1 LLFLATIANT
11 IKEIVMATTN
21 TRKKFILGNL
31 TAVVLSA
38 LALSACG
45 SPEASTTQQQMMAPS
60 VSVANVL
67 VERIT
72 EWDEFTGRLQA
83 PETVTLMP
91 RVSGYIE
98 SVNFAEGA
106 LVKQGEPLF
115 QIDNRAFK
123 AEVLRLKANL
133 ESAKTANTLAINDY
147 QRAKTLSEQ
156 KAISAE
162 MLDSRFARK
171 QQSLAEVAAIEAALM
186 KAELDLSF
194 TTVTAPITGRVS
206 NALITRGNYVNA
218 GLSQLTHIV
227 STAQMYAYFDIDE
240 QTYLKYAQL
249 SEQGKRADNRSS
261 EQSVYLAL
269 ANETEF
275 NRLGKVDFVDNAL
288 NQQTGTLRLRA
299 SFDNTDGDLLPGL
312 FAKIRLAGSASYDGV
327 LIDDKAIGTD
337 LSSKYVLLVTETNQL
352 EYRTVT
358 LGEKVHGL
366 RIVTQ
371 GLTAKDRIVINGMQK
386 VRPGMQVEP
395 NMLPMAPE
403 AELEQLRQKQA
414 RLDKAQQALTAQTAT
429 SSTRG

>member
-31 TAVVLSA
+31 TALVLSA

-45 SPEASTTQQQMMAPS
+45 TPEASTAQQQMMAPP

-98 SVNFAEGA
+98 QVYFEEGA
-106 LVKQGEPLF
+106 LVTQGEPLF
-115 QIDNRAFK
+115 QIDPRAFK
-123 AEVLRLKANL
+123 AEVARLKANL
-133 ESAKTANTLAINDY
+133 ESAKTAKALAINDY

-162 MLDSRFARK
+162 ILDSRFARK
-171 QQSLAEVAAIEAALM
+171 QQSLAEVAAIEAALT

-218 GLSQLTHIV
+218 GQSQLTQIV
-227 STAQMYAYFDIDE
+227 STAKMYAYFDIDE

-275 NRLGKVDFVDNAL
+275 NRLGAVDFVDNSL

-299 SFDNTDGDLLPGL
+299 SFDNAEGDLLPGL

-337 LSSKYVLLVTETNQL
+337 LSSKYVLVVNDTNQL
-352 EYRTVT
+352 EYRPVT

-395 NMLPMAPE
+395 NMFPMAEE
-403 AELEQLRQKQA
+403 AALEQLRQKQA
-414 RLDKAQQALTAQTAT
+414 RLDKAQQALTAQAAT
-429 SSTRG
+429 SSTRS

>member
-1 LLFLATIANT
+1 
-11 IKEIVMATTN
+11 MATTN
-21 TRKKFILGNL
+21 THKKFILGNL

-45 SPEASTTQQQMMAPS
+45 SPEAATAQQAMAPQI
-60 VSVANVL
+60 SVANVL

-106 LVKQGEPLF
+106 LVKQGQPLF
-115 QIDNRAFK
+115 QIDKRAFS
-123 AEVLRLKANL
+123 AEVSRLKANL
-133 ESAKTANTLAINDY
+133 QSANTAQTLAINDY
-147 QRAKTLSEQ
+147 KRAKKLSEQ
-156 KAISAE
+156 NAISAE
-162 MLDSRFARK
+162 LLDGRFARQ
-171 QQSLAEVAAIEAALM
+171 QQSIAEVAAIEAALT

-218 GLSQLTHIV
+218 GQSQLTQIV
-227 STAQMYAYFDIDE
+227 STAKMYAYFDIDE
-240 QTYLKYAQL
+240 QTYLKYANL
-249 SEQGKRADNRSS
+249 SEQGKRADNRSAD
-261 EQSVYLAL
+261 QQVYLAL
-269 ANETEF
+269 ANETQF
-275 NRLGKVDFVDNAL
+275 DRLGTVDFVDNAL

-299 SFDNTDGDLLPGL
+299 SFDNENGDLLPGL
-312 FAKIRLAGSASYDGV
+312 FAKIRLAGSASYEGV

-337 LSSKYVLLVTETNQL
+337 LNSKYVLLVNQSNQL
-352 EYRTVT
+352 EYRPVT

-371 GLTAKDRIVINGMQK
+371 GLTSQDRIVINGMQK
-386 VRPGMQVEP
+386 VRPTMQVEP
-395 NMLPMAPE
+395 KMMPMA
-403 AELEQLRQKQA
+403 AEETLNKLRLQQA
-414 RLDKAQQALTAQTAT
+414 RLDEAQNALTAQTAT
-429 SSTRG
+429 SSARG

>member
-1 LLFLATIANT
+1 MQNIIEDLVMGTTAIRKHFTLTSLAGVVIA
-11 IKEIVMATTN
+11 
-21 TRKKFILGNL
+21 
-31 TAVVLSA
+31 A

-45 SPEASTTQQQMMAPS
+45 SPEASTAQQQMMAPP

-123 AEVLRLKANL
+123 AEVARLKANL
-133 ESAKTANTLAINDY
+133 ESAKTANTLAINDFN
-147 QRAKTLSEQ
+147 RAKTLSDQ

-218 GLSQLTHIV
+218 GLSPLTHIV
-227 STAQMYAYFDIDE
+227 STAKMYAYFDIDE
-240 QTYLKYAQL
+240 QTYLKYAEL
-249 SEQGKRADNRSS
+249 SQQGKRADDRSS
-261 EQSVYLAL
+261 DQSVYLAL
-269 ANETEF
+269 ANETQF
-275 NRLGKVDFVDNAL
+275 DRLGKVDFVDNAL

-299 SFDNTDGDLLPGL
+299 SFDNANGDLLPGL
-312 FAKIRLAGSASYDGV
+312 FAKVRLAGSASYDGV

-352 EYRTVT
+352 EYRPVT

-366 RIVTQ
+366 RIITQ
-371 GLTAKDRIVINGMQK
+371 GLTAKDKIVINGMQK
-386 VRPGMQVEP
+386 VRPGMQVDP
-395 NMLPMAPE
+395 QMLPMAEE

-414 RLDKAQQALTAQTAT
+414 RLDKAQDALTAQTAT
-429 SSTRG
+429 SGTRG

>member
-1 LLFLATIANT
+1 
-11 IKEIVMATTN
+11 MATTN

-31 TAVVLSA
+31 TALVLSA

-45 SPEASTTQQQMMAPS
+45 SPEASTAQQQMMAPP

-98 SVNFAEGA
+98 SVNFVEGA

-123 AEVLRLKANL
+123 AEVDRLKANL
-133 ESAKTANTLAINDY
+133 DSAKTANNLAINDY

-171 QQSLAEVAAIEAALM
+171 QQTLAEVAAIEAALM

-218 GLSQLTHIV
+218 GQSQLTHIV

-240 QTYLKYAQL
+240 QTYLKYAAL
-249 SEQGKRADNRSS
+249 SEQGKRADNRSA

-352 EYRTVT
+352 EYRPVS

>member
-1 LLFLATIANT
+1 
-11 IKEIVMATTN
+11 MATTN

-45 SPEASTTQQQMMAPS
+45 SPEAATPQQPMAPQI
-60 VSVANVL
+60 SVANVL

-115 QIDNRAFK
+115 QIDSRAFK
-123 AEVLRLKANL
+123 AEVARLKANL

-147 QRAKTLSEQ
+147 QRAKTLSDQ

-218 GLSQLTHIV
+218 GQSQLTQIV
-227 STAQMYAYFDIDE
+227 STAKMYAYFDIDE

-275 NRLGKVDFVDNAL
+275 NRLGAVDFVDNSL

-299 SFDNTDGDLLPGL
+299 SFDNAEGDLLPGL

-337 LSSKYVLLVTETNQL
+337 LSSKYVLLVNDTNQL
-352 EYRTVT
+352 EYRPVT

>member
-1 LLFLATIANT
+1 MQNINEDLVMGTTAIRKHFTLTSLAGVVIA
-11 IKEIVMATTN
+11 
-21 TRKKFILGNL
+21 
-31 TAVVLSA
+31 A

-45 SPEASTTQQQMMAPS
+45 TPEASTAQQQMMAPP

-98 SVNFAEGA
+98 SVNFIEGA

-133 ESAKTANTLAINDY
+133 DSAKTANTLAINDY
-147 QRAKTLSEQ
+147 KRAKTLSDQ

-171 QQSLAEVAAIEAALM
+171 QQTLAEVAAIEAALL

-227 STAQMYAYFDIDE
+227 STAKMYAYFDIDE
-240 QTYLKYAQL
+240 QTYLKYAKL
-249 SEQGKRADNRSS
+249 SQQGKRADNRSS
-261 EQSVYLAL
+261 DQSVYLAL
-269 ANETEF
+269 ANETQF
-275 NRLGKVDFVDNAL
+275 DRLGTVDFVDNSL
-288 NQQTGTLRLRA
+288 NQKTGTLRLRA
-299 SFDNTDGDLLPGL
+299 SFDNANGDLLPGL
-312 FAKIRLAGSASYDGV
+312 FAKVRLAGSASYDGV

-352 EYRTVT
+352 EYRPVT

-366 RIVTQ
+366 RIITQ
-371 GLTAKDRIVINGMQK
+371 GLTAKDTIVINGMQK

-395 NMLPMAPE
+395 KMLPMAPE

-414 RLDKAQQALTAQTAT
+414 RLDKAQNALTAQTAT
-429 SSTRG
+429 SGTRG

>member
-1 LLFLATIANT
+1 MQNI

-21 TRKKFILGNL
+21 THKKFILGNL

-45 SPEASTTQQQMMAPS
+45 SPEAATAQQAMAPQI
-60 VSVANVL
+60 SVANVL

-106 LVKQGEPLF
+106 LVKQGQPLF
-115 QIDNRAFK
+115 QIDKRAFA
-123 AEVLRLKANL
+123 AEVSRLKANL
-133 ESAKTANTLAINDY
+133 QSANTAQTLAINDY
-147 QRAKTLSEQ
+147 KRAKKLSEQ
-156 KAISAE
+156 NAISAE
-162 MLDSRFARK
+162 LLDGRFARQ
-171 QQSLAEVAAIEAALM
+171 QQSIAEVAAIEAALT

-218 GLSQLTHIV
+218 GQSQLTHIV
-227 STAQMYAYFDIDE
+227 STAKMYAYFDIDE
-240 QTYLKYAQL
+240 QTYLKYANL
-249 SEQGKRADNRSS
+249 SEQGKRPDSRSAD
-261 EQSVYLAL
+261 QQVYLAL
-269 ANETEF
+269 ANETQF
-275 NRLGKVDFVDNAL
+275 DRLGTVDFVDNAL

-299 SFDNTDGDLLPGL
+299 SFDNKNGDLLPGL
-312 FAKIRLAGSASYDGV
+312 FAKIRLAGSASFDGV

-337 LSSKYVLLVTETNQL
+337 LNSKYVLLVNQSNQL
-352 EYRTVT
+352 EYRPVT

-371 GLTAKDRIVINGMQK
+371 GLTSQDRIVINGMQK
-386 VRPGMQVEP
+386 VRPTMQVEP
-395 NMLPMAPE
+395 KMTPMATE
-403 AELEQLRQKQA
+403 ETLNKLRLQQA
-414 RLDKAQQALTAQTAT
+414 RLDEAQNALTAQTAT
-429 SSTRG
+429 SSARG

>member
-31 TAVVLSA
+31 TALVLSA

-45 SPEASTTQQQMMAPS
+45 SPEASPTQQQMMAPP

-98 SVNFAEGA
+98 SVNFVEGA

-123 AEVLRLKANL
+123 AEVDRLKANL
-133 ESAKTANTLAINDY
+133 DSAKTANNLAINDY
-147 QRAKTLSEQ
+147 QRAKTLSDQ

-171 QQSLAEVAAIEAALM
+171 QQTLAEVAAIEAALM

-218 GLSQLTHIV
+218 GQSPLTHIV

-275 NRLGKVDFVDNAL
+275 NRLGKVDFVDNTL

-299 SFDNTDGDLLPGL
+299 SFDNADGDLLPGL

-337 LSSKYVLLVTETNQL
+337 LSSKYVLLVTDTNQL
-352 EYRTVT
+352 EYRPVT

>member
-1 LLFLATIANT
+1 
-11 IKEIVMATTN
+11 MATTN
-21 TRKKFILGNL
+21 THKKFILGNL

-45 SPEASTTQQQMMAPS
+45 SPEAATAQQAMAPQI
-60 VSVANVL
+60 SVANVL

-106 LVKQGEPLF
+106 LVKQGQPLF
-115 QIDNRAFK
+115 QIDKRAFA
-123 AEVLRLKANL
+123 AEVSRLKANL
-133 ESAKTANTLAINDY
+133 QSANTAQTLAINDY
-147 QRAKTLSEQ
+147 KRAKKLSEQ

-218 GLSQLTHIV
+218 GQSQLTQIV
-227 STAQMYAYFDIDE
+227 STAKMYAYFDIDE
-240 QTYLKYAQL
+240 QTYLKYANL
-249 SEQGKRADNRSS
+249 SEQGKRPDSRSAD
-261 EQSVYLAL
+261 QQVYLAL
-269 ANETEF
+269 ANETQF
-275 NRLGKVDFVDNAL
+275 DRLGTVDFVDNAL

-299 SFDNTDGDLLPGL
+299 SFDNENGDLLPGL
-312 FAKIRLAGSASYDGV
+312 FAKIRLAGSASYEGV

-337 LSSKYVLLVTETNQL
+337 LNSKYVLLVNQSNQL
-352 EYRTVT
+352 EYRPVT

-371 GLTAKDRIVINGMQK
+371 GLTSQDRIVINGMQK
-386 VRPGMQVEP
+386 VRPTMQVEP
-395 NMLPMAPE
+395 KMMPMA
-403 AELEQLRQKQA
+403 AEETLNKLRLQQA
-414 RLDKAQQALTAQTAT
+414 RLDEAQNALTAQTAT

>member
-1 LLFLATIANT
+1 
-11 IKEIVMATTN
+11 MATTN

-31 TAVVLSA
+31 TALVLSA

-45 SPEASTTQQQMMAPS
+45 SPEASPTQQQMMAPP

-98 SVNFAEGA
+98 SVNFVEGA

-123 AEVLRLKANL
+123 AEVDRLKANL
-133 ESAKTANTLAINDY
+133 DSAKTANNLAINDY
-147 QRAKTLSEQ
+147 QRAKTLSDQ

-171 QQSLAEVAAIEAALM
+171 QQTLAEVAAIEAALM

-218 GLSQLTHIV
+218 GQSPLTHIV

-275 NRLGKVDFVDNAL
+275 NRLGKVDFVDNTL

-337 LSSKYVLLVTETNQL
+337 LSSKYVLLVTDTNQL
-352 EYRTVT
+352 EYRPVT

>member
-1 LLFLATIANT
+1 
-11 IKEIVMATTN
+11 MATTN

-45 SPEASTTQQQMMAPS
+45 SPEAATPQQPMAPQI
-60 VSVANVL
+60 SVANVL

-115 QIDNRAFK
+115 QIDSRAFK
-123 AEVLRLKANL
+123 AEVARLKANL

-147 QRAKTLSEQ
+147 QRAKTLSDQ

-218 GLSQLTHIV
+218 GQSQLTQIV
-227 STAQMYAYFDIDE
+227 STAKMYAYFDIDE

-249 SEQGKRADNRSS
+249 SEQGKRADNRSAD
-261 EQSVYLAL
+261 QQVYLAL
-269 ANETEF
+269 ANEAEF
-275 NRLGKVDFVDNAL
+275 NRLGTVDFVDNSL

-299 SFDNTDGDLLPGL
+299 SFDNAEGDLLPGL

-337 LSSKYVLLVTETNQL
+337 LSSKYVLLVNDTNQL
-352 EYRTVT
+352 EYRPVT

-395 NMLPMAPE
+395 NMLPMAEE
-403 AELEQLRQKQA
+403 AALEQLRQKQA

>member
-1 LLFLATIANT
+1 
-11 IKEIVMATTN
+11 MATTN

-31 TAVVLSA
+31 TALVLSA

-45 SPEASTTQQQMMAPS
+45 SPEASPTQQQMMAPP

-98 SVNFAEGA
+98 SVNFVEGA

-123 AEVLRLKANL
+123 AEVDRLKANL
-133 ESAKTANTLAINDY
+133 DSAKTANNLAINDY

-171 QQSLAEVAAIEAALM
+171 QQTLAEVAAIEAALM

-218 GLSQLTHIV
+218 GQSPLTHIV

-337 LSSKYVLLVTETNQL
+337 LSSKYVLLVTDTNQL
-352 EYRTVT
+352 EYRPVT

>member
-1 LLFLATIANT
+1 
-11 IKEIVMATTN
+11 MATTN
-21 TRKKFILGNL
+21 THKKFILGNL

-45 SPEASTTQQQMMAPS
+45 SPEAATAQQAMAPQI
-60 VSVANVL
+60 SVANVL

-106 LVKQGEPLF
+106 LVKQGQPLF
-115 QIDNRAFK
+115 QIDKRAFA
-123 AEVLRLKANL
+123 AEVSRLKANL
-133 ESAKTANTLAINDY
+133 QSANTAQTLAINDY
-147 QRAKTLSEQ
+147 KRAKKLSEQ
-156 KAISAE
+156 NAISAE
-162 MLDSRFARK
+162 LLDGRFARQ
-171 QQSLAEVAAIEAALM
+171 QQSIAEVAAIEAALT

-218 GLSQLTHIV
+218 GQSQLTQIV
-227 STAQMYAYFDIDE
+227 STAKMYAYFDIDE
-240 QTYLKYAQL
+240 QTYLKYANL
-249 SEQGKRADNRSS
+249 SEQGKRPDSRSAD
-261 EQSVYLAL
+261 QQVYLAL
-269 ANETEF
+269 ANETQF
-275 NRLGKVDFVDNAL
+275 DRLGTVDFVDNAL

-299 SFDNTDGDLLPGL
+299 SFDNENGDLLPGL
-312 FAKIRLAGSASYDGV
+312 FAKIRLAGSASYEGV

-337 LSSKYVLLVTETNQL
+337 LNSKYVLLVNQSNQL
-352 EYRTVT
+352 EYRPVT

-371 GLTAKDRIVINGMQK
+371 GLTSQDRIVINGMQK
-386 VRPGMQVEP
+386 VRPTMQVEP
-395 NMLPMAPE
+395 KMMPMA
-403 AELEQLRQKQA
+403 AEETLNKLRLQQA
-414 RLDKAQQALTAQTAT
+414 RLDEAQNALTAQTAT

>member
-1 LLFLATIANT
+1 
-11 IKEIVMATTN
+11 MATTN
-21 TRKKFILGNL
+21 THKKFILGNL

-45 SPEASTTQQQMMAPS
+45 SPEAATAQQAMAPQI
-60 VSVANVL
+60 SVANVL

-106 LVKQGEPLF
+106 LVKQGQPLF
-115 QIDNRAFK
+115 QIDKRAFA
-123 AEVLRLKANL
+123 AEVSRLKANL
-133 ESAKTANTLAINDY
+133 QSANTAQTLAINDY
-147 QRAKTLSEQ
+147 KRAKKLSEQ
-156 KAISAE
+156 NAISAE
-162 MLDSRFARK
+162 LLDGRFARQ
-171 QQSLAEVAAIEAALM
+171 QQSIAEVAAIEAALT

-218 GLSQLTHIV
+218 GQSQLTHIV
-227 STAQMYAYFDIDE
+227 STAKMYAYFDIDE
-240 QTYLKYAQL
+240 QTYLKYANL
-249 SEQGKRADNRSS
+249 SEQGKRPDSRSAD
-261 EQSVYLAL
+261 QQVYLAL
-269 ANETEF
+269 ANETQF
-275 NRLGKVDFVDNAL
+275 DRLGTVDFVDNAL

-299 SFDNTDGDLLPGL
+299 SFDNKNGDLLPGL
-312 FAKIRLAGSASYDGV
+312 FAKIRLAGSASFDGV

-337 LSSKYVLLVTETNQL
+337 LNSKYVLLVNQSNQL
-352 EYRTVT
+352 EYRPVT

-371 GLTAKDRIVINGMQK
+371 GLTSQDRIVINGMQK
-386 VRPGMQVEP
+386 VRPTMQVEP
-395 NMLPMAPE
+395 KMTPMATE
-403 AELEQLRQKQA
+403 ETLNKLRLQQA
-414 RLDKAQQALTAQTAT
+414 RLDEAQNALTAQTAT